1 MGLQTIGAILNAIGQ
16 ILETAAALVAQCIK
30 GTVAKQAI
38 KILRVHTSVTGE
50 ILTFPILEEFIIGHI
65 TPLSREIRE
74 EAHG

>member
-1 MGLQTIGAILNAIGQ
+1 MGLQAIGAILNAVGQ
-16 ILETAAALVAQCIK
+16 IFKGTAALIPQCIK
-30 GTVAKQAI
+30 RTIAEQTIEIFRICA
-38 KILRVHTSVTGE
+38 LMAGE